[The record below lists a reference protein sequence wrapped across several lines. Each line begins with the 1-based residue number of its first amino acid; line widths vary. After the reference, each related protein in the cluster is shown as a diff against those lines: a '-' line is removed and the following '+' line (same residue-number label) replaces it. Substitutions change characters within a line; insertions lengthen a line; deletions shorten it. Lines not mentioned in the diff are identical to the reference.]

1 MKRQI
6 MVYTGLICL
15 VIAAI
20 ICNLAMAEDWPTY
33 RHDSQRSG
41 VTSEHLNLPLSELWR
56 YTSRHEPQ
64 PAWPAPAKQDFWHHI
79 KNLNP
84 RVTYDRAFHVVV
96 AGGSLYFASSAD
108 DKVYCLDASTGDERW
123 SFFTEGPVRLA
134 PSVFAGKV
142 YAGSDDG
149 FIYCLDGSDGTLTWK
164 YKAAGND
171 RRVPGNDRM
180 ISIRPVRTGVLV
192 EDGIA
197 YFCAGLF
204 PKERVYMCALDAHN
218 GSEIWVNG
226 PDMLSPQGYMLASPT
241 RLYVP
246 TGRTTPVVFGRRDGR
261 MLGSL
266 SCPRAEGGTYA
277 LLSKGSIISGP
288 GTRLRELDPNT
299 GGEIATFAGRHI
311 IVADGLSYLLSYN
324 DELSALDRSMY
335 SVISKQRAE
344 RKKLAAELSDMRK
357 KRETLN
363 GESLEE
369 LDGQISETEK
379 KLSDLDEQLKGKSE
393 YKWRSQCQSRYSMIL
408 ADDILFAGG
417 DDRVDAFSTA
427 DGSLL
432 WTGAVTG
439 NAYGLVV
446 ANGSLFVSTDKG
458 TIHCFSSQ
466 AASSARIIS
475 PSEIKSPYPRSDLS
489 KVYASAAEQILSE
502 TDVNKG
508 YCLVLG
514 CGDGRLV
521 YELARRS
528 DLRIIGV
535 EENAEKALV
544 ARQRLDEAGLYGARV
559 TIHHGSLKRL
569 PYADCSANLIV
580 SDLLMVSGKMPTPVD
595 EVFRVLRPF
604 GGVAYLG
611 QTVEAAK
618 IVGKIGRSRL
628 EKWLGKAA
636 ASGWE
641 IMERNGV
648 WAVMRRGPIPGSGEW
663 THQYA
668 DAGNTACSG
677 DRLVQSSMQVQWF
690 GRPGPRQMIDRHNR
704 ALAPLWKDGRL
715 FVPAAVENRVI
726 AMDAYNGAKLWD
738 VEVPNYRRV
747 GANRDAGNM
756 VVTDEY
762 LYVAAEGKCWV
773 LGVATGEHLLTFK
786 APQLAS
792 GQHYWGYVASAGD
805 LLFGSG
811 QRKNASFAEQG
822 LASIQQLYY
831 DNKPIA
837 TSDYLFC
844 LDRHDGSENWRYKN
858 GIIINSAIAVGDRH
872 IYMVESR
879 NPATV
884 DSDGRIKPDVLLANG
899 YLVALDKRTGNKA
912 WERQVNLPFEHVIH
926 LSYANDTVLIVGTR
940 NDGNHPRYDLHAF
953 EADDGSVKWSNYYVR
968 TDQGINGGHGEQD
981 QHPVIVGDSIYLI
994 GAHDYSLK
1002 TGKSGSYKLNRG
1014 GHGCGTLSGS
1024 MAYLFARGGNPRMY
1038 EITDR
1043 EENGDP
1049 LTYVNRPG
1057 CWINIIPAG
1066 GLISIPEFS
1075 SGCTCS
1081 YPIQTSV
1088 VLMPKVKR

>member
-1 MKRQI
+1 MKPQNL
-6 MVYTGLICL
+6 VYTGLICL
-15 VIAAI
+15 AIASI
-20 ICNLAMAEDWPTY
+20 VCNLAMAEDWPTY
-33 RHDSQRSG
+33 QHDNQRSG
-41 VTSEHLNLPLSELWR
+41 VTSEHLNLPLGELWR
-56 YTSRHEPQ
+56 YTSRHEAQ
-64 PAWPAPAKQDFWHHI
+64 PAWPAPAKQDFWNRI
-79 KNLNP
+79 QNLNP
-84 RVTYDRAFHVVV
+84 LVTYDRAFHVVV
-96 AGGSLYFASSAD
+96 AGDSLYFASSAD

-134 PSVFAGKV
+134 PSVFAGKI

-149 FIYCLDGSDGTLTWK
+149 FVYCLEASDGKLAWK

-192 EDGIA
+192 EDGIV

-204 PKERVYMCALDAHN
+204 PKERVYMCALNAEN

-226 PDMLSPQGYMLASPT
+226 PDMLSPQGYLLASPT

-266 SCPRAEGGTYA
+266 SSPRAEGGTYA
-277 LLSKGSIISGP
+277 LLLKGSIISGP

-324 DELSALDRSMY
+324 DELSAIDRSMH

-344 RKKLAAELSDMRK
+344 RKKLADELSDMRK

-363 GESLEE
+363 GEFLEE
-369 LDGQISETEK
+369 LDAQISETEE
-379 KLSDLDEQLKGKSE
+379 KLSALGEQLKGKTE

-427 DGSLL
+427 DGKLL
-432 WTGAVTG
+432 WTGAVIG
-439 NAYGLVV
+439 KAYGLAV

-458 TIHCFSSQ
+458 TIHCFSSGE
-466 AASSARIIS
+466 ASRTRIIS
-475 PSEIKSPYPRSDLS
+475 PPEIKSPYPQSDLS
-489 KVYASAAEQILSE
+489 EVYASAAEQIISE
-502 TDVNKG
+502 TGIDRG

-514 CGDGRLV
+514 SGEGRLV
-521 YELARRS
+521 YELARRTE
-528 DLRIIGV
+528 LRIIGV
-535 EENAEKALV
+535 EENREKALA
-544 ARQRLDEAGLYGARV
+544 ARQKLDEAGLYGSRV
-559 TIHHGSLKRL
+559 TIHYGPLKRL
-569 PYADCSANLIV
+569 PYTDCFANLIV
-580 SDLLMVSGKMPTPVD
+580 SDSLMVSGNMPTPVD

-611 QTVEAAK
+611 QTVKAAE
-618 IVGKIGRSRL
+618 IVGNIGRSRL

-641 IMERNGV
+641 IMERNGL
-648 WAVMRRGPIPGSGEW
+648 WAMMRRGPIPGSGEW

-677 DRLVQSSMQVQWF
+677 DRLVQNSMQVQWF

-704 ALAPLWKDGRL
+704 AMAPLWKDGRL
-715 FVPAAVENRVI
+715 FVPAAGENRVI
-726 AMDAYNGAKLWD
+726 AMDAYNGATLWD
-738 VEVPNYRRV
+738 VEVPNYTRV

-756 VVTDEY
+756 VVTDDY
-762 LYVAAEGKCWV
+762 LYVATEDKCWG
-773 LGVATGEHLLTFK
+773 LDVATGEHLLTFK
-786 APQLAS
+786 APQLDS
-792 GQHYWGYVASAGD
+792 EQRYWGYIASTGD

-811 QRKNASFAEQG
+811 QKKDASFTEQG
-822 LASIQQLYY
+822 LAAIGELYY

-844 LDRHDGSENWRYKN
+844 LNRRDGSENWRYKN
-858 GIIINSAIAVGDRH
+858 GTIINSAIAIGDRR
-872 IYMVESR
+872 IYFVESR
-879 NPATV
+879 NPA
-884 DSDGRIKPDVLLANG
+884 SAGSGRIKLDELLANG
-899 YLVALDKRTGNKA
+899 YLVALDKRTGSKE

-926 LSYANDTVLIVGTR
+926 LSYANDTVLIVGTG
-940 NDGNHPRYDLHAF
+940 NEGNHPRYDLHAF
-953 EADDGSVKWSNYYVR
+953 NADDGSVKWSNHYVR
-968 TDQGINGGHGEQD
+968 TDQSIDGGHGEQD

-994 GAHDYSLK
+994 GASDYSLR
-1002 TGKSGSYKLNRG
+1002 TGKSGSYKLDRG

-1038 EITDR
+1038 EITGR

-1066 GLISIPEFS
+1066 GLVSIPEFS

-1081 YPIQTSV
+1081 YPIQTSI
-1088 VLMPKVKR
+1088 VLMPKADR